1 MSNVIN
7 FNLERATRKSG
18 LHRAECKQMIEDG
31 FDPMNP
37 TDIEHYGDWF
47 SVAANIEMEH
57 NWTDE
62 EIQRLLTDV
71 LGQEPKK

>member
-7 FNLERATRKSG
+7 FNLERAVRKSG

-31 FDPMNP
+31 FDPLVPN
-37 TDIEHYGDWF
+37 DVEEYGDWF
-47 SVAANIEMEH
+47 SVSGNFYQEN

-62 EIQRLLTDV
+62 AIHMLLTEILAQDP
-71 LGQEPKK
+71 E

>member
-7 FNLERATRKSG
+7 FNLERAVRKSG

-31 FDPMNP
+31 FDPLVPN
-37 TDIEHYGDWF
+37 DVEEDGDWF
-47 SVAANIEMEH
+47 SVTGNFHQEN

-62 EIQRLLTDV
+62 AIHMLLTEILAQDP
-71 LGQEPKK
+71 E